1 MNTIQLETIDFKPGK
16 SFKLFSPR
24 LRNTFLWHYHPEFE
38 LVYVEADAGIRH
50 VGTHISTYTQSD
62 LVFIGSNLPHLN
74 FDYRL
79 RSDYHQIVIQLR
91 CDFMGTALGLTPE
104 FAGIAKL
111 FGMAAYGIA
120 FDGETKQ
127 KVAKQLRQLEG
138 GSSRGQLEGSSS
150 PGQLKSWS
158 PGQLKSPSPE
168 QSKSSSSLEQL
179 LQLIDIFQIL
189 AASDEKTILN
199 KDLSSQNFILKDKI
213 RMGAIYEYI
222 DAEYHR
228 QPDVNIVAQKVN
240 LTTPAFCR
248 YFRRQ
253 TNMTFT
259 EFVNQYR
266 IERAKNLLMQNNNVS
281 ETCYA
286 VGIDS
291 LSYFNKLFKEI
302 AGENPSDF
310 RRRYHDN
317 NITAK

>member
-111 FGMAAYGIA
+111 FRTAEYGIA

-127 KVAKQLRQLEG
+127 EVARRLRQLEG
-138 GSSRGQLEGSSS
+138 PPSPEQLEGSPSS
-150 PGQLKSWS
+150 AE
-158 PGQLKSPSPE
+158 PE
-168 QSKSSSSLEQL
+168 GLSSLEQL

-189 AASDEKTILN
+189 ADSDEKTILN

-228 QPDVNIVAQKVN
+228 APDVNIVAQKVN

-302 AGENPSDF
+302 AGENPSEF
-310 RRRYHDN
+310 KRRYNDN
-317 NITAK
+317 NVTAK

>member
-111 FGMAAYGIA
+111 FKAAEYGIA

-127 KVAKQLRQLEG
+127 RVAEKLRQLEG
-138 GSSRGQLEGSSS
+138 PSSLRQLGGSLSPLEG
-150 PGQLKSWS
+150 L
-158 PGQLKSPSPE
+158 
-168 QSKSSSSLEQL
+168 SSLEQL

-189 AASDEKTILN
+189 ADSDEKTILN

-228 QPDVNIVAQKVN
+228 EPDVNIVAQKVN

-310 RRRYHDN
+310 KRRYHDN
-317 NITAK
+317 NVTAK

>member
-1 MNTIQLETIDFKPGK
+1 MNTIQLEKINFEPGK

-24 LRNTFLWHYHPEFE
+24 LRNTFFWHYHPEFE

-62 LVFIGSNLPHLN
+62 LVFIGGNLPHLN

-91 CDFMGTALGLTPE
+91 PDFMGTAVGLVPE
-104 FAGIAKL
+104 FSHIHKL
-111 FGMAAYGIA
+111 FKNAGYGIA
-120 FDGETKQ
+120 FQGETKLS
-127 KVAKQLRQLEG
+127 VAKMLKQLSGL
-138 GSSRGQLEGSSS
+138 
-150 PGQLKSWS
+150 
-158 PGQLKSPSPE
+158 
-168 QSKSSSSLEQL
+168 SSLDQL
-179 LQLIDIFQIL
+179 LQLITIFQLL
-189 AASDEKTILN
+189 ADSNEGIILN
-199 KDLSSQNFILKDKI
+199 NDLASQNFMLKDKI

-222 DAEYHR
+222 DAEYYR
-228 QPDVNIVAQKVN
+228 NPDVNVVAKKVN

-248 YFRRQ
+248 YFKRQ

-286 VGIDS
+286 VGLDS

-310 RRRYHDN
+310 RRSWN
-317 NITAK
+317 AGG